1 MLHILISSIFVRVG
15 SAQPL
20 KKRPDS
26 GRLTNRA
33 RTGGTVIFESM
44 DDPIEG
50 LADALAMVTDA
61 WATDPRGTHVDVD
74 TLDHAELV
82 SLNNAIGALRRRV
95 EAVHARVASEIARQ
109 SRPELGSEGLAKKNG
124 YRSPAVLIAATT
136 GTTVG
141 DAARLVAVGEATAPR
156 RTFTGADA
164 PARHPH
170 VAEALSA
177 GRLGMPAASVIIS
190 MLDRV
195 ALRAGLDERDQ
206 AERVLCAQAQG
217 LALDQVGKLVARAE
231 AWLDPDGL
239 EPQEQQLRGERSLL
253 MFERGGMVH
262 LNAKLDPE
270 SAAPVKA
277 ALDAIVTAEFRSERA
292 CAGGVDTDESDA
304 ARDGDRHGTGDHR
317 SRVAAASVASPAD
330 ADTPRRTLPQRQAD
344 ALVLLASHL
353 LGCGSADQP
362 IEGATVIV
370 RVTLSDLRDGT
381 GSATIDGIERP
392 VSIATARRMA
402 ASGGVIPWVL
412 GSRSEILDWGRR
424 RRLFTPTQRLA
435 LAERDGGCAM
445 CGLPPGM
452 TKAHHIRWWARD
464 AGPTDLD
471 NGVLL
476 CETCHHR
483 IHDNGW
489 EIEIEGRGVDG
500 RVWFIPPAHVD
511 PGRVP
516 RLGGK
521 ARFGWAA

>member
-1 MLHILISSIFVRVG
+1 MK
-15 SAQPL
+15 P
-20 KKRPDS
+20 
-26 GRLTNRA
+26 RA
-33 RTGGTVIFESM
+33 RTEGTLIFETL
-44 DDPIEG
+44 DDTIGG
-50 LADALAMVTDA
+50 LADALANVTDA
-61 WATDPRGTHVDVD
+61 WPGDARGSYVDVD

-82 SLNNAIGALRRRV
+82 ALNDRIGALRRRV
-95 EAVHARVASEIARQ
+95 EAVHARIASEIARQ
-109 SRPELGSEGLAKKNG
+109 SRPELGSEGLARKNG
-124 YRSPAVLIAATT
+124 YRTPAVLIAATT
-136 GTTVG
+136 GTTVS

-156 RTFTGADA
+156 RTFSGADA

-170 VAEALSA
+170 VAEALSR
-177 GRLGMPAASVIIS
+177 GRIGMAAASAIVS

-206 AERVLCAQAQG
+206 AERMLCAQAEG
-217 LALDQVGKLVARAE
+217 LTLDQVGKIIARAE

-239 EPQEQQLRGERSLL
+239 EPQEQQLRGERSLV

-262 LNAKLDPE
+262 LTAKLDPD

-277 ALDAIVTAEFRSERA
+277 AIEAVVTAGFRSERA
-292 CAGGVDTDESDA
+292 GDAGDVGTRGAGDVGDAGDA
-304 ARDGDRHGTGDHR
+304 AVARAVAGQGAGDH
-317 SRVAAASVASPAD
+317 VAGVGTAGAVSPAD

-353 LGCGSADQP
+353 LGCGAADRP

-370 RVTLSDLRDGT
+370 RVSLADLRDGS
-381 GSATIDGIERP
+381 GSATIDGIDRP
-392 VSIATARRMA
+392 VSIAAARRMA
-402 ASGGVIPWVL
+402 ASGGVIPCVL
-412 GSRSEILDWGRR
+412 GSAGEILDWGRTK
-424 RRLFTPTQRLA
+424 RLFTPAQRLA

-489 EIEIEGRGVDG
+489 EIRVEGRGVDG

-511 PGRVP
+511 PGRTP

>member
-1 MLHILISSIFVRVG
+1 
-15 SAQPL
+15 
-20 KKRPDS
+20 
-26 GRLTNRA
+26 
-33 RTGGTVIFESM
+33 M
-44 DDPIEG
+44 DDPIGG

-61 WATDPRGTHVDVD
+61 WPCNPRGSHAAVDV
-74 TLDHAELV
+74 LDHAELV
-82 SLNNAIGALRRRV
+82 ALNHAIGALRRRV
-95 EAVHARVASEIARQ
+95 EAAHARVASEIARQ

-124 YRSPAVLIAATT
+124 YRSPAMLIAATT

-141 DAARLVAVGEATAPR
+141 DASRLVSVGDAIAPR

-170 VAEALSA
+170 VADALAA
-177 GRLGMPAASVIIS
+177 GRIGMAAASAIIS

-195 ALRAGLDERDQ
+195 APRAGLEERDQ
-206 AERVLCAQAQG
+206 AEQMLATRAEG
-217 LALDQVGKLVARAE
+217 LALDQVGKIIARAE

-239 EPQEQQLRGERSLL
+239 EPQEHELRGERSLH
-253 MFERGGMVH
+253 MHERGGMVH

-277 ALDAIVTAEFRSERA
+277 AIEAIVTAEFRTERVP
-292 CAGGVDTDESDA
+292 AGGDGADRPDVES
-304 ARDGDRHGTGDHR
+304 GD
-317 SRVAAASVASPAD
+317 AD
-330 ADTPRRTLPQRQAD
+330 APRRTLPQRQAD
-344 ALVLLASHL
+344 ALALLAAHM
-353 LGCGSADQP
+353 LGCGSGDRP

-370 RVTLSDLRDGT
+370 RVTLDDLRDGT
-381 GSATIDGIERP
+381 GSATIDGIDRP

-402 ASGGVIPWVL
+402 AAGGVIPCVL
-412 GSRSEILDWGRR
+412 GGDSEILDWGRR
-424 RRLFTPTQRLA
+424 KRLFTPAQRLA

-464 AGPTDLD
+464 AGPTDLA
-471 NGVLL
+471 NGILL

-489 EIEIEGRGVDG
+489 EITVEGRGVDG
-500 RVWFIPPAHVD
+500 RVWFIPPVHVD

-521 ARFGWAA
+521 ARFSWVA

>member
-1 MLHILISSIFVRVG
+1 MNL
-15 SAQPL
+15 AQ
-20 KKRPDS
+20 
-26 GRLTNRA
+26 TE
-33 RTGGTVIFESM
+33 GTPIFESM
-44 DDPIEG
+44 DDPIGG
-50 LADALAMVTDA
+50 LADALAMVADA
-61 WATDPRGTHVDVD
+61 WPIDARGSHVDVD

-82 SLNNAIGALRRRV
+82 ALNSTIGALRRRV
-95 EAVHARVASEIARQ
+95 EAAHARVASEIARQ

-177 GRLGMPAASVIIS
+177 GRIGMPAASVIIS

-195 ALRAGLDERDQ
+195 APRAGLDERER
-206 AERVLCAQAQG
+206 AESMLCAQAEG
-217 LALDQVGKLVARAE
+217 LALDQVGKIVARAE

-253 MFERGGMVH
+253 MFERGGMLH

-277 ALDAIVTAEFRSERA
+277 AIEAIVTAEFRHERA
-292 CAGGVDTDESDA
+292 GAGDPGTDEA
-304 ARDGDRHGTGDHR
+304 NGGRTADGCSVGDHP
-317 SRVAAASVASPAD
+317 SGVGAPSAVSPAD
-330 ADTPRRTLPQRQAD
+330 ADAPRRTLPQRQAD

-353 LGCGSADQP
+353 LGCESADQP

-370 RVTLSDLRDGT
+370 RVSLADLRDGT
-381 GSATIDGIERP
+381 GSATIDGIDRAI
-392 VSIATARRMA
+392 SIATARRMA

-412 GSRSEILDWGRR
+412 GARSEILDWGRR

-489 EIEIEGRGVDG
+489 EIRVDGRGVDG
-500 RVWFIPPAHVD
+500 RVWFIPPAHID